1 MPGSWRR
8 HPAGSSSPEHARSPL
23 ASDVRAGL
31 ARAPRRLSSRYL
43 YDDLGSALFETICH
57 LPWYRITRAE
67 SALLD
72 RHAGEIA
79 ARSGPAPFVVELG
92 PGSGDKLRR
101 LGTAFAACGRAV
113 HLHLVDISSGALAS
127 ARRALSDLDGVS
139 ITADHATYE
148 AGLARVDRV
157 RPPGLSMLTLLLGS
171 NIGNYE
177 RDEAVALLRRIRTA
191 GRRGDWLLLGADLV
205 KPEADLLLAYDDPLG
220 VTAAFNKNLLFRM
233 NTELGADFDL
243 SSFDHVARWNAE
255 HARVEMH
262 LVSRSLQRVQ
272 IPGAGLTLRF
282 EAGETIWTESSCKYT
297 PASLAALTAEA
308 GFALN
313 AHWTDHEAGFA
324 LALFQASDDRR

>member
-1 MPGSWRR
+1 MPGPWRR
-8 HPAGSSSPEHARSPL
+8 HPAGSSPAERARSPL
-23 ASDVRAGL
+23 AADVLAGL
-31 ARAPRRLSSRYL
+31 ARPPRRLPSKYL

-67 SALLD
+67 TALLD
-72 RHAGEIA
+72 RHAAEMA
-79 ARSGPAPFVVELG
+79 AHSGPARFVVELG
-92 PGSGDKLRR
+92 PGSGDKARR
-101 LGTAFAACGRAV
+101 LGTAFAACGHAI
-113 HLHLVDISSGALAS
+113 HLHVIDISTGALAS
-127 ARRALSDLDGVS
+127 AHRALSALDGVAV
-139 ITADHATYE
+139 TTDHATYE

-157 RPPGLSMLTLLLGS
+157 RPPGVSMLTLLLGS

-220 VTAAFNKNLLFRM
+220 VTAAFNRNLLLRM
-233 NTELGADFDL
+233 NAELGADFDL
-243 SSFDHVARWNAE
+243 SSFDHLARWNAE

-272 IPGAGLTLRF
+272 IPGAGLTVRF

-297 PASLAALTAEA
+297 PASLAVLASEA
-308 GFALN
+308 GFAMN
-313 AHWTDHEAGFA
+313 ARWIDHDAGFL
-324 LALFQASDDRR
+324 LALFEATEGG